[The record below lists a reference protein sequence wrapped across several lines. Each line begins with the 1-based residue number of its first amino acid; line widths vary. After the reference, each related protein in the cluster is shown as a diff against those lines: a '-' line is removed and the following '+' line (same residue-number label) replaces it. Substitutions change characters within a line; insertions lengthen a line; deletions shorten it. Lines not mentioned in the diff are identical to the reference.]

1 MSNQKY
7 IYNTINDILNVI
19 DRLDTGFTPESKAQS
34 IKRKFVEKGVSLY
47 EVTLHEKTY
56 VVAKSFEEARKC
68 AESLADFGDMAGVLT
83 DVEIKKVQSA
93 DDVSDL
99 VSKDKAPVVPVIND
113 NGGGFSPCLYTL
125 NELLP
130 EMFPS
135 KEKAEAKRKLDEA
148 AANFLAAQE
157 EYSRL
162 YPFTVGLK

>member
-1 MSNQKY
+1 MSNEKH
-7 IYNTINDILNVI
+7 IYDAIGQILNAI
-19 DRLDTGFTPESKAQS
+19 DQAATGFTPESKAKS
-34 IKRKFVEKGVSLY
+34 IKRKFVEKGMDLY

-56 VVAKSFEEARKC
+56 VVAKSFEDARKC
-68 AESLADFGDMAGVLT
+68 ADLLADFGDMAGVLT

-99 VSKDKAPVVPVIND
+99 VSKDKAPVVPVIGD
-113 NGGGFSPCLYTL
+113 NGGSFSSCLYTL

-130 EMFPS
+130 EIFPS